1 MTEYYFEAPTIEDLE
16 TIESAFAEAYK
27 YQEEVSNPDYDENI
41 EGSLE
46 LIPNPIT
53 KEDFMLDVIENYLV
67 EVIASYKMKQFDNG
81 LLTQE
86 EYSIGKPK
94 FLQLVRTLSKE
105 KINLRKKD

>member
-1 MTEYYFEAPTIEDLE
+1 
-16 TIESAFAEAYK
+16 
-27 YQEEVSNPDYDENI
+27 
-41 EGSLE
+41 
-46 LIPNPIT
+46 
-53 KEDFMLDVIENYLV
+53 MLDVIENYLV